1 MQLLC
6 STGTFS
12 RYRDLTD
19 YRSILTYGPGLEV
32 DGFELMFYPDWTA
45 EIEQIAA
52 GLARS
57 GLHFPAIHA
66 EKGIGPAL
74 VSSQA
79 QEREQGWQWM
89 AASCRLGSLL
99 GAKLLIFHLWGLPGS
114 DELFEQNLQALENC
128 LALADQFG
136 LELAVETIPCTRA
149 DPLSNVRRAIE
160 QDARCVVAL
169 DTEFL
174 ALHNQLEEA
183 LKTGWLW
190 QNNLVRHIHIKDYD
204 GGMYSPDNYRRY
216 LHPGEG
222 RIDFAQFFHVLKQR
236 RFSGYI
242 SLEASVVNRDGT
254 RDMQRLKGSLT
265 RVRQLMLDD
274 TSAPAPCEKF
284 A

>member
-1 MQLLC
+1 MNGPMQLLC

-12 RYRDLTD
+12 RYSDHTG
-19 YRSILTYGPGLEV
+19 YQAILTYGPELEV
-32 DGFELMFYPDWTA
+32 DGFELMFYPDWTS

-74 VSSQA
+74 VSSRA
-79 QEREQGWQWM
+79 QVREQGRQWM
-89 AASCRLGSLL
+89 TASCRLGSLV
-99 GAKLLIFHLWGLPGS
+99 GAKLLIFHLWGLPDS
-114 DELFEQNLQALENC
+114 DELFEQNLQMLEGC
-128 LALADQFG
+128 LSLTDQFG
-136 LELAVETIPCTRA
+136 LELAIETIPCTRA

-160 QDARCVVAL
+160 QDARCAVAL

-183 LKTGWLW
+183 LKTDWLW
-190 QNNLVRHIHIKDYD
+190 QNNLVRHVHIKDYD
-204 GGMYSPDNYRRY
+204 GGAYSPDNYRRY

-222 RIDFAQFFHVLKQR
+222 CIDFTQFCAVLKQR

-254 RDMQRLKGSLT
+254 RDMQRLKKSLT
-265 RVRQLMLDD
+265 FLRRLMLD
-274 TSAPAPCEKF
+274 A
-284 A
+284 

>member
-1 MQLLC
+1 MNRPVQLLC

-12 RYRDLTD
+12 RYPDFTG
-19 YRSILTYGPGLEV
+19 YQAILTYGPELEV
-32 DGFELMFYPDWTA
+32 DGFELMFYPDWTS

-114 DELFEQNLQALENC
+114 DELFEQNLQTLEDC
-128 LALADQFG
+128 LALTDQFG
-136 LELAVETIPCTRA
+136 LELAVETIPCKRA

-183 LKTGWLW
+183 LKTDWLW
-190 QNNLVRHIHIKDYD
+190 QNNLVRHVHIKDYD
-204 GGMYSPDNYRRY
+204 GGAYSPDNYRHY

-222 RIDFAQFFHVLKQR
+222 GIDFTHFFAVLKQR

-254 RDMQRLKGSLT
+254 RDMQRLKKSLT
-265 RVRQLMLDD
+265 FLRRLMLN
-274 TSAPAPCEKF
+274 A
-284 A
+284 